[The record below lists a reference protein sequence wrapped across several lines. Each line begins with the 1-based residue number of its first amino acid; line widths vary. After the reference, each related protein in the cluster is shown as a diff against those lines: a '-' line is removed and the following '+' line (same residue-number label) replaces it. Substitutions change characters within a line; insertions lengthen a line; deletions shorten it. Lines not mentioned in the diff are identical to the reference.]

1 MATLVAKVRGMTGSS
16 TTESSNVEVGDFLRQ
31 GANFVISGLPE
42 ALMSYFTTTVSITSS
57 TGAPVKTDKI
67 VSVKRDG
74 VECERTSVKDSYA
87 YSTALTATSF
97 KDVTTFFP
105 VYWQQTSNIFI
116 KPDPTTAAT
125 GTIAQVITPGA
136 VGTTDTTWVLDE
148 IDGPALKYAA
158 SLDAGSISSFFVR
171 KGTSALAT
179 VTAGVTSAL
188 AAFVTAIPTWS
199 AITATTITTT
209 QMADALTKAQNLID
223 NLTSYDVESYLADDD
238 PEIEAKIIIIGSNIG
253 QIVCR
258 PAAVIEIPPLNLR
271 VDIGYVRVAG
281 SFSRRSSSFGKPRD
295 HNSREDTNNHYN
307 EEDLNKRKTFLSQH
321 FSSFRHFPTLVIR
334 SNIGK

>member
-1 MATLVAKVRGMTGSS
+1 MR
-16 TTESSNVEVGDFLRQ
+16 
-31 GANFVISGLPE
+31 
-42 ALMSYFTTTVSITSS
+42 
-57 TGAPVKTDKI
+57 
-67 VSVKRDG
+67 
-74 VECERTSVKDSYA
+74 
-87 YSTALTATSF
+87 STALTATSF

-116 KPDPTTAAT
+116 KPDPTTGSA

-238 PEIEAKIIIIGSNIG
+238 PEMVTVTVQAASQEVARAMRELDKEQIKISEYDAETKYEVSRFKSALELANSYLQKASIYIQEG
-253 QIVCR
+253 Q
-258 PAAVIEIPPLNLR
+258 
-271 VDIGYVRVAG
+271 
-281 SFSRRSSSFGKPRD
+281 
-295 HNSREDTNNHYN
+295 
-307 EEDLNKRKTFLSQH
+307 LSQRYTEKAGYFNNLSERYSKEAH
-321 FSSFRHFPTLVIR
+321 AELN
-334 SNIGK
+334 NILNNSTKFISLKANIAKSRKD